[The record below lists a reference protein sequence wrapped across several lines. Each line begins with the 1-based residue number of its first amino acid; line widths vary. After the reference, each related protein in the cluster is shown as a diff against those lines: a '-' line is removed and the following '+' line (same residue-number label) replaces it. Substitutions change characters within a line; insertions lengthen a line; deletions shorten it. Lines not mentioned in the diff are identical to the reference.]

1 MSPCIIRRLS
11 ANGLTPV
18 DYHADSLNE
27 AAAYEPQD
35 GVYTVTNTF
44 ETFKVLRLTAHL
56 DRLEDSARRANIPL
70 KLDRGRLRA
79 ALRQVIA
86 ESGYGDVRFRVT
98 VPAQSPDELILS
110 VEPFKPLA
118 PEIYANGVKCVTVPD
133 SARHNAAAKTT
144 DWMHQRGQIE
154 QSLPPGIYTALLLD
168 EAGYILEG
176 VSSNF
181 YAVLDG
187 ELRSAGQGV
196 LPGIAQQ
203 IVYAVAPDVL
213 PVRRDAV
220 HVDDV
225 PRLTEAFITSSSRG
239 IVPVVEIDGI
249 AIGNSKPG
257 EMTRA
262 LRERY
267 LASMRDQ
274 LEEL

>member
-1 MSPCIIRRLS
+1 MSPCIIRRLT
-11 ANGLTPV
+11 ADGLSPV

-27 AAAYEPQD
+27 AAAYEPTD

-70 KLDRGRLRA
+70 KLDRARLRA
-79 ALRQVIA
+79 ALREMIA
-86 ESGYGDVRFRVT
+86 EAGYGDVRFRVT

-110 VEPFKPLA
+110 VEPFKALA
-118 PEIYANGVKCVTVPD
+118 PEIIANGVRCITVPD

-154 QSLPPGIYTALLLD
+154 SSLPPGIYTALLLD
-168 EAGYILEG
+168 EGGYILEG

-213 PVRRDAV
+213 PVRKDAV
-220 HVDDV
+220 HVKDV
-225 PRLTEAFITSSSRG
+225 PRLAEAFITSSSRG

-249 AIGNSKPG
+249 SIGNGAPG
-257 EMTRA
+257 EKTRA